1 MTSLEKYNH
10 SVRRHHRWNTSV
22 GWLDGIFFALGG
34 SLVSH
39 ITVLP
44 IFLRLLTE
52 SKMVIGLVHTIT
64 MVGIFLP
71 QIISAHH
78 IESMPLKKG
87 LVTLIWAI
95 MRLPWLILA
104 LLLPFM
110 VRLPFPWPVVI
121 FLLLYLV
128 FTLGWGF
135 GIPPWLDMIG
145 RIILPRKRGAFLGI
159 RFTLGRI
166 FGMIGAVFSIYLIE
180 AYPFP
185 YNFAICFAAAFI
197 FMNISLFF
205 FALTR
210 EIPYPVVKKKIAFVD
225 FMRALPDVFRR
236 DPNFFYYNI
245 SFAFIA
251 FTNLT
256 LAFYSVYAVER
267 FSLSSSY
274 AGIFTAVFMAS
285 QAATGALWG
294 FLGDRWGHKFC
305 LVLSAI
311 MSILAAVAA
320 YCAPSVHLFYATF
333 FFAGGYMSGALIS
346 NMNIVLEFCSPE
358 ERPLYIGL
366 SNSFAAPVFI
376 VSPLLGGWIVD
387 HFSYRTAFA
396 TNAILT
402 SVGLMVLLFFVK
414 DPRRTPRQADRSDGR
429 SLSAEPAD
437 SQKTQSML

>member
-1 MTSLEKYNH
+1 
-10 SVRRHHRWNTSV
+10 V

-52 SKMVIGLVHTIT
+52 SKVIIGLVHTFT

-78 IESMPLKKG
+78 IESMPRKKG
-87 LVTLIWAI
+87 LVILIWAV
-95 MRLPWLILA
+95 MRLPWLVLA
-104 LLLPFM
+104 LILPFI
-110 VRLPFPWPVVI
+110 VHLPPPWPAGI

-135 GIPPWLDMIG
+135 GIPPWLDMVG

-159 RFTLGRI
+159 RFTLGRL
-166 FGMIGAVFSIYLIE
+166 FGMLGALLSIYLIE
-180 AYPFP
+180 AYAFP
-185 YNFAICFAAAFI
+185 YNFALCFAAAFI

-236 DPNFFYYNI
+236 DHNFFFYNL
-245 SFAFIA
+245 SFSFIA

-267 FSLSSSY
+267 FSLPNSY
-274 AGIFTAVFMAS
+274 AGIFTTVFMAA
-285 QAATGALWG
+285 QVVTGVVWG
-294 FLGDRWGHKFC
+294 FIGDRRGHKFC
-305 LVLSAI
+305 LILSAI
-311 MSILAAVAA
+311 MSILAAVTA
-320 YCAPSVHLFYATF
+320 YMAPSVHLFYATF

-376 VSPLLGGWIVD
+376 VSPLLGGWLVD
-387 HFSYRTAFA
+387 YFSYRTAFA
-396 TNAILT
+396 TAAVMTTI
-402 SVGLMVLLFFVK
+402 GLMILIFLVK
-414 DPRRTPRQADRSDGR
+414 DPRHFHPSCKKA
-429 SLSAEPAD
+429 PVD
-437 SQKTQSML
+437 SQNMEPVI